1 MLRPGHIVMGLGKI
15 CDSFEARHVLD
26 CGEIQI
32 MRPG

>member
-1 MLRPGHIVMGLGKI
+1 MLRPGYIVMGLGKI
-15 CDSFEARHVLD
+15 CDSSEVRHVLD